1 MPVVAG
7 RNLEDL
13 TRMAEEFTRAR
24 GHVLGKW
31 EAPPGEQTIA
41 RRAVCRRCGRI
52 AYVRSEDG
60 LAGTGGSALTEAC
73 SGARRHA
80 G

>member
-1 MPVVAG
+1 MAVVPG
-7 RNLEDL
+7 QNLDDL
-13 TRMAEEFTRAR
+13 SRMAEEFTRAR
-24 GHVLGKW
+24 GHDLGKW

-52 AYVRSEDG
+52 AYVRSERG

-73 SGARRHA
+73 SRERRQA